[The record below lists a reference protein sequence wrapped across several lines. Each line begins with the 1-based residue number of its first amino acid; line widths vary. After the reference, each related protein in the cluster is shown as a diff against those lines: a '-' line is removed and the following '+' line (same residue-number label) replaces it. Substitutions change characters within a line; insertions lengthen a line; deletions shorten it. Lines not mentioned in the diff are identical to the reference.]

1 AKRSEDRP
9 QTAGA
14 AKSLL
19 EKSLKQPVA
28 EEPDIEPLPS
38 ALAATNAYRGLAL
51 RIGAPLVLVSILG
64 ALLLALGYAGPAAE
78 TAASVDKGLADITRQ
93 STASSVTSTANA
105 KVKSENPPPTP
116 ASKPRPASFSLDQ
129 ARDIVLSKNDDEIN
143 DVIIAQT
150 VRGLAILA
158 IEEDVR
164 TGQTDFLMME
174 RRGSTFRIT
183 DRGGLDTS
191 TFRARRWEAEKVSV
205 NDDARNQVLF
215 YGINNYRNP
224 TLKMIL
230 YDPEARKAYSLSIE
244 TDARTGQTRKSQW
257 SDNAADS
264 RVAAYRVLMRDK
276 AKGIL
281 GRSPRGL

>member
-1 AKRSEDRP
+1 
-9 QTAGA
+9 
-14 AKSLL
+14 
-19 EKSLKQPVA
+19 
-28 EEPDIEPLPS
+28 
-38 ALAATNAYRGLAL
+38 
-51 RIGAPLVLVSILG
+51 
-64 ALLLALGYAGPAAE
+64 
-78 TAASVDKGLADITRQ
+78 
-93 STASSVTSTANA
+93 
-105 KVKSENPPPTP
+105 
-116 ASKPRPASFSLDQ
+116 
-129 ARDIVLSKNDDEIN
+129 
-143 DVIIAQT
+143 
-150 VRGLAILA
+150 
-158 IEEDVR
+158 
-164 TGQTDFLMME
+164 ME

-244 TDARTGQTRKSQW
+244 TDARSGHTRKSQW